1 MVTVRPATE
10 VAAHLRIAV
19 ARTARRLR
27 QEAFKA
33 AGGGQLS
40 PSLSAALVTIETHGP
55 LTPSE
60 LADREQIKR
69 PTATRIVAKLEQ
81 LGYVTRTQ
89 DPDDRR
95 AWLVATT
102 AEGRELLRRLRTR
115 KTAYL
120 AKRLDNLD
128 ADEIATLDRAATI
141 LERILE
147 EPRGEPR

>member
-1 MVTVRPATE
+1 MVTVRPTTE

-40 PSLSAALVTIETHGP
+40 PSLSAALVTIEAHGP

-69 PTATRIVAKLEQ
+69 PTATRIVAKLEE
-81 LGYVTRTQ
+81 LGLIDRTP
-89 DPDDRR
+89 DPNDGR
-95 AWLVATT
+95 ASLVATT
-102 AEGRELLRRLRTR
+102 AAGRELLHRLRTR

-120 AKRLDNLD
+120 AKRLDGLD

-141 LERILE
+141 LERLLD
-147 EPRGEPR
+147 GEQR